1 MANDVVCLH
10 PQIIMNPLAG
20 ELISRFGN
28 YTIRDKEFCLTK
40 FRNLLYDF
48 KPKKIHPSLLNIGHC
63 DLDSCF
69 ITNRDT
75 LETYPLYLE
84 VPCGHCE
91 TCKESKMNS
100 FVHRCK
106 LETMAYDCKPLF
118 LTLTYD
124 ELHKKECGVYL
135 RDLQL
140 FFKRLRVN
148 LYRRGYRE
156 TLRYVAVSEYG
167 HKTHRPHYHAII
179 WNLRQTNILAYREIK
194 DIIVKS
200 WSQGF
205 CMFRFVDPSDDKC
218 FYYTSKYLAK
228 DCDVPS
234 GCNKTFMVSSN
245 RNGGIGAP
253 FLDRIKPD
261 IRKRLNTHAKFVN
274 RFNGKVEP
282 LQFNRYVLN
291 RLFPSSSRSLPY
303 SVKRIVRDFVR
314 SYEVLKSR
322 NYESVSQFY
331 QTSVDIESFWS
342 KLFYVPRISSK
353 MLLPSQEF
361 EDTTL
366 VRNCLNAE
374 VVLSRFSCDRRR
386 TLLSFLPRCDNVR
399 KRFLEKLFLSV
410 KMPNLENKAYNFR
423 RSTALAIERE
433 VL

>member
-1 MANDVVCLH
+1 MANDVACLH

-28 YTIRDKEFCLTK
+28 YTIRGKEFCLTK

-48 KPKKIHPSLLNIGHC
+48 KPKKIHPSLLHIGHS

-75 LETYPLYLE
+75 LETYPLYME

-91 TCKESKMNS
+91 TCKEAKMNS

-314 SYEVLKSR
+314 SYNILKSR
-322 NYESVSQFY
+322 NYESLSQF
-331 QTSVDIESFWS
+331 IETKNEILEYWS
-342 KLFYVPRISSK
+342 HLFYVYDVPASSLK
-353 MLLPSQEF
+353 ASQEAS
-361 EDTTL
+361 DTTL
-366 VRNCLNAE
+366 LRHLICGHVT
-374 VVLSRFSCDRRR
+374 LSLFSEKWKKNH
-386 TLLSFLPRCDNVR
+386 LSLSECDNVR

-410 KMPNLENKAYNFR
+410 KMPDLENKAYSFR
-423 RSTALAIERE
+423 RSYAMALERE
-433 VL
+433 IL